1 MAAGE
6 HPEKI
11 QPIML
16 VFLLTKNLRLHN
28 LSRYILKRL
37 DGL

>member
-6 HPEKI
+6 QPEKI
-11 QPIML
+11 QPIMF
-16 VFLLTKNLRLHN
+16 VFLLTKILRLHN
-28 LSRYILKRL
+28 LSRYILRRL